1 MGGTL
6 FVSDEFSIS
15 SNTLFSMAAVRSY
28 RCRNTHQVSLLKYN
42 EHLVFYIKSDVFYIK
57 IDVF

>member
-1 MGGTL
+1 MT
-6 FVSDEFSIS
+6 
-15 SNTLFSMAAVRSY
+15 AVRSC

-57 IDVF
+57 KDVF